1 MTVHGSCLCESVKYE
16 IEGDPFRFNVCH
28 CANCAKIVG
37 AAAGNFVFFKE
48 EVRLLLD
55 LLDW

>member
-28 CANCAKIVG
+28 CVNCAKIVG

-55 LLDW
+55 LQEW